1 MKYIVLGAALLLA
14 GIAGGFGV
22 SKATGTSK
30 ETSTQLNLTN
40 HTVSPGVPTSQLV
53 PGNPQLVTETKQVTK
68 FAVNSKRLVYFTQD
82 FNPSSVANAIESIQ
96 QLNKEGSEDIW
107 LLLDSPGG
115 SVLDGA
121 RLISVMESSKAHVN
135 TVCMRLCASMAA
147 MTHSYGFK
155 RYSTDRAILMY
166 HPASG
171 GASGQIPNMLS
182 LIGTIQ
188 RYVDKMNA
196 NVIKRSKIPAD
207 EFNRA
212 VAYELWVDAEDSLQ
226 KGLIDG
232 IASLDVTLP
241 NEINEQH
248 EPDEKKVGTPT
259 PGKTFNFTWTS
270 PYPNMWKAEATK
282 PKVEA
287 KK

>member
-14 GIAGGFGV
+14 GVAGGV
-22 SKATGTSK
+22 TASKATNK
-30 ETSTQLNLTN
+30 ETSTQVTLTN
-40 HTVSPGVPTSQLV
+40 HTVTPGIPTNQLVPGTSQLV
-53 PGNPQLVTETKQVTK
+53 TENKQVTK
-68 FAVNSKRLVYFTQD
+68 FNVNLKRVVYFTSE
-82 FNPSSVANAIESIQ
+82 FNAVSVSNAISRIQ
-96 QLNKEGSEDIW
+96 QLNKEGSDDIW

-121 RLISVMESSKAHVN
+121 ALISVMESSKAHVN

-196 NVIKRSKIPAD
+196 NVIKRSKIPAE

-212 VAYELWVDAEDSLQ
+212 VAYELWVDAEDSLS

-232 IASLDVTLP
+232 IVSLDVNTP
-241 NEINEQH
+241 AAQEEEQS
-248 EPDEKKVGTPT
+248 EEKKSTVVPS
-259 PGKTFNFTWTS
+259 PGKNFNFTWTS
-270 PYPNMWKAEATK
+270 PYPQFWKK
-282 PKVEA
+282 
-287 KK
+287 